1 MTLTREQI
9 LRACR
14 QTWPTR
20 TDDQLTQ
27 TSEWDSIEA
36 VTLMLALEQEAGTRL
51 PIDDLAVC
59 RSFDDLVSR
68 FGPRPKKGLITDL
81 DDTLWGGIRA
91 ENEPIDRTGYYAEY
105 LALLQREHD
114 RGLLVAVATK
124 NDPAVV
130 ATWNLDAE
138 PLDMFPVEAGWSSK
152 IHMVSRIL
160 RTWNVLSKDVVF
172 VDDSIRECAEV
183 QSAFPDM
190 TVVHAIPD
198 ADTLHLLSSLIHR
211 PTVSD
216 ADLRR
221 VKNIRSNVAFA
232 HERSEAAQTDSLDTF
247 LTSLMS
253 QVTFRVYTQQDA
265 PRDTWS
271 RIMDLFAKVNQWNL
285 TGDHDAP
292 AAATHFFTVEYTD
305 RFGDLGIIAVLAG
318 HYEPDATTF
327 VLDGWVMSCRAF
339 GRDIE
344 RQSLYRLWESLD
356 PTTTRV
362 VFRWAVTR
370 HNAPV
375 QMFIRS
381 WVETPSVM
389 PGTWQLED
397 R

>member
-1 MTLTREQI
+1 MLTHKQI
-9 LRACR
+9 LQAF
-14 QTWPTR
+14 R
-20 TDDQLTQ
+20 TTFPALTDEQLSQ
-27 TSEWDSIEA
+27 CAGWDSIEA
-36 VTLMLALEQEAGTRL
+36 VTLMLALEQEAGGRL
-51 PIDDLAVC
+51 SVDTIAAC
-59 RSFDDLVSR
+59 RTFDDIMAR
-68 FGPRPKKGLITDL
+68 FGPHPKKGLITDL

-91 ENEPIDRTGYYAEY
+91 ENEPIDRSGYYAEY
-105 LALLQREHD
+105 LALLQREHA

-152 IHMVSRIL
+152 VRMVSRIL

-172 VDDSIRECAEV
+172 VDDSSRECAEV
-183 QSAFPDM
+183 LSAFPDM

-211 PTVSD
+211 PTVGD
-216 ADLRR
+216 ADVRR

-232 HERSEAAQTDSLDTF
+232 HERSDAEQTDSLDTF
-247 LTSLMS
+247 LASLLS
-253 QVTFRVYTQQDA
+253 RVTFRVYTRHDA
-265 PRDTWS
+265 PRDTRA

-318 HYEPDATTF
+318 HYEHDATTF

-344 RQSLYRLWESLD
+344 QQSLYRLWESLD

-362 VFRWAVTR
+362 VFRWVVTP

-381 WVETPSVM
+381 WVETPPVM
-389 PGTWQLED
+389 LGTWQLED